1 MCFFKHF
8 GKVGNSCGF
17 RVGRKK
23 VPSLGSYRKGLSSTS
38 HQEGGGGPPC
48 PNGCARR
55 SHLNIELPSTTGLT
69 TVLAKGSVCANK
81 VNRSLQQHQNELAEL
96 SPVGSI
102 TFQKGHLLILSRL
115 MLSND
120 SSTIQTGDAA
130 AGRPS
135 SSRIKKGCRVWPKL
149 QEELHLQAK
158 LVSGFRTIYKLLSSL
173 CYNTR
178 FFIKY
183 RLLSSGDAL
192 LKFCLIVH
200 NVDPVVLD

>member
-1 MCFFKHF
+1 MPKPQAKVSFRPKITKEIFKHQTSNQKKKLGLFVCFFKHF

-135 SSRIKKGCRVWPKL
+135 SSRIKKGCRV
-149 QEELHLQAK
+149 
-158 LVSGFRTIYKLLSSL
+158 
-173 CYNTR
+173 
-178 FFIKY
+178 
-183 RLLSSGDAL
+183 
-192 LKFCLIVH
+192 
-200 NVDPVVLD
+200 

>member
-38 HQEGGGGPPC
+38 HQEGGGPPC

-96 SPVGSI
+96 SPVGGI

-120 SSTIQTGDAA
+120 SSTIQKGDAA

-158 LVSGFRTIYKLLSSL
+158 LVSGFRTIYKLLLLLSSL
-173 CYNTR
+173 C
-178 FFIKY
+178 
-183 RLLSSGDAL
+183 
-192 LKFCLIVH
+192 
-200 NVDPVVLD
+200 